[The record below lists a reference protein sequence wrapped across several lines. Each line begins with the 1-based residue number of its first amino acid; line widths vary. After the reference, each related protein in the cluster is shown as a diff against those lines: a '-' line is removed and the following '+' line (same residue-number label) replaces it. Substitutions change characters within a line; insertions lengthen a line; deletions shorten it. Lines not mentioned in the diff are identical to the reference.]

1 MKKYYVLK
9 IYEETGCKIACFF
22 GKNTYLHMYVNYVNI
37 NIKLSI
43 ITSR

>member
-1 MKKYYVLK
+1 MKKQAAK
-9 IYEETGCKIACFF
+9 EHDFF

-43 ITSR
+43 IISR